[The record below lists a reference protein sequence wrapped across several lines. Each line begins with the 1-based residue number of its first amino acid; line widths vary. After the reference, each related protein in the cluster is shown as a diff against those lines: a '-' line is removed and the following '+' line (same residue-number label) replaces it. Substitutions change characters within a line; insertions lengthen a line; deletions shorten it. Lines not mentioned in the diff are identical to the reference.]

1 MINTN
6 VTPYDWFRF
15 ADNAYDKPITEVPSG
30 WEVVTGRTAELL
42 NASTGSQAVVFRN
55 SLSGEIIISH
65 RGSDTNLTGLLK
77 DWIGTDSQ
85 LVTGELNRQFQDARN
100 LTNYIRDL
108 YPNSTIN
115 HTGHSL
121 GGWLSQMMGL
131 AYGQNAVSIDSPG
144 TLSQINL
151 MNQILSD
158 NGFPGACNNPE
169 SFITAFQSMT
179 NPVNTNPFAKH
190 IVQPVLLF
198 PESFWSRVYTM
209 HSLSSYLASGYFHTL
224 GFIQK
229 AFDINTGLLKYN
241 SQYNQ
246 AYNHALTLAASNYAL
261 STAGLVV
268 KSRNEQ
274 SATSENLL
282 QPSTLKTSNA
292 ISQLEKTV
300 YIYSPRS

>member
-15 ADNAYDKPITEVPSG
+15 ADNAYAGPSTEVPSG
-30 WEVVTGRTAELL
+30 WEEVTGIPDGLL
-42 NASTGSQAVVFRN
+42 NQSTGYQAVVFRN
-55 SLSGEIIISH
+55 INSGEIIISH
-65 RGSDTNLTGLLK
+65 RGSDELIDWKSANIQLVNGKLNPQFQNAQNLT
-77 DWIGTDSQ
+77 
-85 LVTGELNRQFQDARN
+85 E
-100 LTNYIRDL
+100 YIMAY

-121 GGWLSQMMGL
+121 GGWLSQMVGL
-131 AYGQNAVSIDSPG
+131 ANGQNAVSIDSPG
-144 TLSQINL
+144 ALSQINL

-158 NGFPGACNNPE
+158 NEFTGACNNPE

-179 NPVNTNPFAKH
+179 NPVNTKPFAKH

-229 AFDINTGLLKYN
+229 AFDINTGLLKFN

-282 QPSTLKTSNA
+282 QPSTLKTSNV
-292 ISQLEKTV
+292 ISQLENTIC
-300 YIYSPRS
+300 IYNPRS